1 MELTRFNYKERRKG
15 EVHIGYLA
23 VMGGVSGCS
32 LLKMMGCVCYALVA
46 MLLPLS
52 LQASDVLPAKPD
64 YNNPKQWYVSD
75 RQSAADIFYVISTE
89 TGDYRLPDGSLYHY
103 ADTYNDSVRVALTG
117 EMEGVDRLLSGNL
130 NYYSPY
136 YRQCSLQSFIAD
148 SIAAER
154 LPLALEDVSTAFNH
168 YLNHMNHGRP
178 FVLAGYSQG
187 AMAVLQLVQ
196 EMDSVTCSRMVAAY
210 AIGVNI
216 PQSLLDSCHRIVPAR
231 AADDTGVTIAYNS
244 VRDCGCVVHGLGDDN
259 AVAINPVNWCTDA
272 TPATLVTVPSPAK
285 SEAKQQVDTLT
296 VRLDPA
302 TRLLLV
308 DGFTGTDYVLPLIG
322 KQGNYHSREI
332 WLYREQLRENIAR
345 RTSAWLHTH
354 H

>member
-1 MELTRFNYKERRKG
+1 MELTRINYKERRKG

-46 MLLPLS
+46 MLLSLS

-64 YNNPKQWYVSD
+64 YNSPKQWYVSD

-89 TGDYRLPDGSLYHY
+89 TGDYRLPDGHTFHY

-117 EMEGVDRLLSGNL
+117 EMEGVDRLLSGEL

-136 YRQCSLQSFIAD
+136 YRQCSLQTFTSD
-148 SIAAER
+148 SLVSER
-154 LPLALEDVSTAFNH
+154 LPLALDDVSTAFNH
-168 YLNHMNHGRP
+168 YLNHMNQGRP
-178 FVLAGYSQG
+178 FVLAGYCQG
-187 AMAVLQLVQ
+187 AMAVLQLLQ
-196 EMDSVTCSRMVAAY
+196 QMDSTTYSRMIAAY
-210 AIGVNI
+210 AIGVNV
-216 PQSLLDSCHRIVPAR
+216 PQSLLDSCQQIVPACGV
-231 AADDTGVTIAYNS
+231 DDTGVTISYNS
-244 VRDCGCVVHGLGDDN
+244 VRDNGCVVHGLGDDN
-259 AVAINPVNWCTDA
+259 AVSINPVNWCTDA

-285 SEAKQQVDTLT
+285 PEAGQQADTLT
-296 VRLDPA
+296 VSLDPS
-302 TRLLLV
+302 TRLLIV

>member
-1 MELTRFNYKERRKG
+1 MRF
-15 EVHIGYLA
+15 LA
-23 VMGGVSGCS
+23 VFARG
-32 LLKMMGCVCYALVA
+32 LVA
-46 MLLPLS
+46 IASMLLSSS
-52 LQASDVLPAKPD
+52 LQASDVLPAAPD
-64 YNNPKQWYVSD
+64 YSDCEQWWVSYH
-75 RQSAADIFYVISTE
+75 QGAADIFYVISTE
-89 TGDYRLPDGSLYHY
+89 TGDYQLPDGSLCHY

-136 YRQCSLQSFIAD
+136 YRQCSFQSFTAH
-148 SIAAER
+148 SLAAER
-154 LPLALEDVSTAFNH
+154 LLLAFDDVRRAFNH
-168 YLNHMNHGRP
+168 YLSHMNQGRP

-196 EMDSVTCSRMVAAY
+196 EMDSVTCSRMIAAY

-231 AADDTGVTIAYNS
+231 GADDTGVTIAYNS
-244 VRDCGCVVHGLGDDN
+244 VRDSGCVVHGLGDDN

-272 TPATLVTVPSPAK
+272 TPATLVTVPSPAIP
-285 SEAKQQVDTLT
+285 EAEQQVDTLT
-296 VRLDPA
+296 VRLDPS

-322 KQGNYHSREI
+322 KEGNYHSREI
-332 WLYREQLRENIAR
+332 WLYRKQLRENIAR
-345 RTSAWLHTH
+345 RTRAWLLLGH

>member
-1 MELTRFNYKERRKG
+1 MRF
-15 EVHIGYLA
+15 LA
-23 VMGGVSGCS
+23 IFARV
-32 LLKMMGCVCYALVA
+32 LVTIA
-46 MLLPLS
+46 SMLLSSS
-52 LQASDVLPAKPD
+52 LHAGDVLPPVPD
-64 YNNPKQWYVSD
+64 YNNRSQWFVSD
-75 RQSAADIFYVISTE
+75 RQGAADIFYVISTE
-89 TGDYRLPDGSLYHY
+89 TGDYQLLDGSLCHY

-136 YRQCSLQSFIAD
+136 YRQCSLQSFTND
-148 SIAAER
+148 SLVSER
-154 LPLALEDVSTAFNH
+154 LPVALEDVSRAFNY
-168 YLNHMNHGRP
+168 YLGHMNHGRP

-244 VRDCGCVVHGLGDDN
+244 VRDSGCVVHGLGDDN

-285 SEAKQQVDTLT
+285 PEAEQQVDTLT

-322 KQGNYHSREI
+322 KEGNYHSREI

-345 RTSAWLHTH
+345 RTRAWLLLGH